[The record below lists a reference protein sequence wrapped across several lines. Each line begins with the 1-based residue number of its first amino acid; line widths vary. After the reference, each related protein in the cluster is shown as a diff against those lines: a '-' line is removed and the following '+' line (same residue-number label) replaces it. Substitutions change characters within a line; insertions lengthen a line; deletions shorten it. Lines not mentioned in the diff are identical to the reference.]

1 MASKPKSLTF
11 AAAASGVDPRSMTVA
26 QSTAK
31 KAAGKESNASGAI
44 SAAVYS
50 KSLIE
55 ALRF

>member
-31 KAAGKESNASGAI
+31 KAAGKENNASGAI
-44 SAAVYS
+44 SAAVCS

>member
-1 MASKPKSLTF
+1 
-11 AAAASGVDPRSMTVA
+11 MTVA

-31 KAAGKESNASGAI
+31 KAAGRESNASGAI
-44 SAAVYS
+44 SAVYAR